1 MQEEII
7 MHRTSRNTHDLAF
20 YIGLNA
26 ALFSLIFISLMV
38 AGVL

>member
-1 MQEEII
+1 MQEDTIV
-7 MHRTSRNTHDLAF
+7 HRTPRNGHDLAF
-20 YIGLNA
+20 YLGVNA